1 MRHEF
6 KLNCISCGHTVLL
19 DENVYADYEGQI
31 KCNACSAILS
41 VKVEDGKLKFM
52 NFVSH
57 ARPDPEDS
65 FLRR

>member
-41 VKVEDGKLKFM
+41 VKIEDSKLKFM
-52 NFVSH
+52 DFVRVSR
-57 ARPDPEDS
+57 ASPEDS
-65 FLRR
+65 LPHR